1 MNSTRQDLATRE
13 DHPRIEQS
21 RARNTLLPLVD
32 IFEDEEGIVLVAD
45 MPGVSSRDL
54 DIQVN
59 DNVLSLEGEIKVDVP
74 SGTEASF
81 AELRG
86 TRYERRFTLSRE
98 LDTDRIEADLKNG
111 VLRLRVPKRAEH
123 RPRRIEIKS

>member
-1 MNSTRQDLATRE
+1 MSATRQDLATRE
-13 DHPRIEQS
+13 GQQPVEQA

-32 IFEDEEGIVLVAD
+32 IFEDEEGILLVAD
-45 MPGVSSRDL
+45 LPGVSSSDL

-81 AELRG
+81 AEIRG

-98 LDTDRIEADLKNG
+98 LDTGKIDADLKNG